1 LANFFG
7 AIWAGLVPT
16 VIALAIYFII
26 ADAVLIIQC
35 LYYNHVNACK
45 QFADPPQEEAAGE
58 NQPLL
63 GRRLSDIGL
72 PGSRR
77 GSSVSRK
84 RRSST
89 VGAPTLTTIPEDESH
104 ARLWVKNTFA
114 VLAVCAVGVAG
125 WAIAWRAHFWKST
138 PEDGDTGNTNRNPGA
153 ELLGYLS
160 AVLYLG

>member
-1 LANFFG
+1 M
-7 AIWAGLVPT
+7 PT

-35 LYYNHVNACK
+35 LYYNHVNARK
-45 QFADPPQEEAAGE
+45 QFANPPQEEAAGE

-63 GRRLSDIGL
+63 GRRPSDIGL

-77 GSSVSRK
+77 GSSNSRK

-89 VGAPTLTTIPEDESH
+89 VGAPTLATIPEDESH

-125 WAIAWRAHFWKST
+125 WAIAWRAHFWKPT
-138 PEDGDTGNTNRNPGA
+138 PEDGDTGNTNRNPWA